1 MAGKPG
7 KILIR
12 MRNKDT
18 KYLQFPLCLMQNL
31 FTDKK
36 GTMDKIFDAGIYYLS
51 INPKFVSD
59 QSQSGNH
66 VLYQWYRHKS
76 DLTDYLR
83 RELKRYYSNGTLT
96 PDPDYNG
103 FVGYLGFQPCEIDDL
118 NRIMNNDPE
127 FHQAVIEFHQVH
139 KAMNFTGITGNAG
152 LMAIDGKAIV
162 KNIPAGHQWPMIN
175 KDILFDFYKHDKD
188 QWQLAQ
194 FAAYI
199 AIGSIIGATGIGYK
213 ATNKQMI
220 LARMFGYSSHKAM
233 PEILNPL
240 VKELMDKYSIRY
252 WMDKLLQQLELNWKI
267 KIYNPKSMKSII
279 VGNEKTTIEAMA
291 LKAETGRRSA
301 KIRALKDQKIE
312 AHDKAIKQ
320 LNLQQL
326 KQGNQ

>member
-1 MAGKPG
+1 
-7 KILIR
+7 
-12 MRNKDT
+12 
-18 KYLQFPLCLMQNL
+18 
-31 FTDKK
+31 
-36 GTMDKIFDAGIYYLS
+36 
-51 INPKFVSD
+51 
-59 QSQSGNH
+59 
-66 VLYQWYRHKS
+66 
-76 DLTDYLR
+76 
-83 RELKRYYSNGTLT
+83 
-96 PDPDYNG
+96 
-103 FVGYLGFQPCEIDDL
+103 
-118 NRIMNNDPE
+118 
-127 FHQAVIEFHQVH
+127 
-139 KAMNFTGITGNAG
+139 MNFTGITGNAG

>member
-1 MAGKPG
+1 MLNSG

-36 GTMDKIFDAGIYYLS
+36 GTMGKIFDAGIYNLS
-51 INPKFVSD
+51 INPKFASD
-59 QSQSGNH
+59 QSQAGNH

-83 RELKRYYSNGTLT
+83 KELKRYYSNGTLSL
-96 PDPDYNG
+96 DEEQNG
-103 FVGYLGFQPCEIDDL
+103 FFGNMGFIPSEIDDFIKIL
-118 NRIMNNDPE
+118 NNDSK

-139 KAMNFTGITGNAG
+139 KAMNFIGITGNTG
-152 LMAIDGKAIV
+152 KITIDGKAIV
-162 KNIPAGHQWPMIN
+162 ANIPDKEPWPMIN
-175 KDILFDFYKHDKD
+175 KDLLFDFYEHDKD
-188 QWQLAQ
+188 QWQIVQ

-240 VKELMDKYSIRY
+240 VKELMNKYSIRY

-301 KIRALKDQKIE
+301 KIRALKDRKIE

-326 KQGNQ
+326 K